1 MDYLKDQIITY
12 IGNKRKIIPFIERSL
27 NQIGIKDYTFLD
39 LFSGSGIVSRLA
51 KVHVAKKIIANDLE
65 YYSMV
70 LNSVFLRNEE
80 GDKKEFEEAK
90 KTVKEIMEKMELIYG
105 KESLGGWVTANY
117 APKDDNNIQR
127 GERCFYTHNN
137 AVLIDEYLNFCFNE
151 FSDYGYSMDT
161 ANLLLA
167 SLIVEA
173 SVHTNTSGVFK
184 GFYKNK
190 QGIGQFGGEGKNALQ
205 RICGKIDP
213 QFPVFCPNE
222 TENIIISADA
232 SSVVKDTKIVEQ
244 AKGID
249 ITYIDP
255 PYNQHPYG
263 SNYFMLNA
271 IAKNK
276 CPEEISKVSGIPKDW
291 NRSIYNKRVEGVMQ
305 LLKDIENV
313 DSKYVLLS
321 YSSEAYLPIKDMI
334 AELAKIGLIT
344 NLQEID
350 YNTFRGCRNLKDRNI
365 KLKEYLI
372 TIRK

>member
-12 IGNKRKIIPFIERSL
+12 IGNKRKILPFIERSL

-51 KVHVAKKIIANDLE
+51 KVHGAKKIIANDLE

-70 LNSVFLRNEE
+70 LNTIFLRNEE
-80 GDKKEFEEAK
+80 GDREYFDYMKEEVLSRPLFE
-90 KTVKEIMEKMELIYG
+90 
-105 KESLGGWVTANY
+105 GWVCENY
-117 APKDDNNIQR
+117 APKDDNDIQR
-127 GERCFYTHNN
+127 GERCFYTREN
-137 AVLIDEYLNFCFNE
+137 ALLIDSYLE
-151 FSDYGYSMDT
+151 FLKQQPTEVADM
-161 ANLLLA
+161 
-167 SLIVEA
+167 LIAPLIYEA

-222 TENIIISADA
+222 TENIIICADA
-232 SSVVKDTKIVEQ
+232 SSVVKDTKIVEK

-271 IAKNK
+271 IAECR
-276 CPEEISKVSGIPKDW
+276 CPKEISKVSGIPKDW

-321 YSSEAYLPIKDMI
+321 YSSEAYLPIKDMV

-350 YNTFRGCRNLKDRNI
+350 YNVFRGSRNLSNRPK
-365 KLKEYLI
+365 KLQEYLI

>member
-12 IGNKRKIIPFIERSL
+12 IGNKRKILPFIERSL
-27 NQIGIKDYTFLD
+27 NQIGIKGYTFLD

-51 KVHVAKKIIANDLE
+51 KVHGAKKIIANDLE
-65 YYSMV
+65 YYSGI
-70 LNSVFLRNEE
+70 LNQVFLRNKE
-80 GDKKEFEEAK
+80 GDKKNFESAK
-90 KTVKEIMEKMELIYG
+90 EYLLSKPLI
-105 KESLGGWVTANY
+105 EGWVSKNY
-117 APKDDNNIQR
+117 APKDDNNIQK
-127 GERCFYTHNN
+127 GERCFYTREN
-137 AVLIDEYLNFCFNE
+137 ALLIDSYSQLIFNKGCY
-151 FSDYGYSMDT
+151 FDWLAYAMISFDT
-161 ANLLLA
+161 AILLLA
-167 SLIVEA
+167 SLIYEA

-222 TENIIISADA
+222 TENLILQADA
-232 SSVVKDTKIVEQ
+232 SRVVSEMKDV
-244 AKGID
+244 D

-271 IAKNK
+271 IAENK
-276 CPEEISKVSGIPKDW
+276 CPDEISKVSGIPKDW

-321 YSSEAYLPIKDMI
+321 YSSEAYLPIKDMV

-350 YNTFRGCRNLKDRNI
+350 YNVFRGSRNLAQRKK
-365 KLKEYLI
+365 KLQEYLI

>member
-1 MDYLKDQIITY
+1 MYLTNQIITY
-12 IGNKRKIIPFIERSL
+12 IGNKRKILPFIERSL

-51 KVHVAKKIIANDLE
+51 KVHGAKKIIANDLE
-65 YYSMV
+65 YYSSV
-70 LNSVFLRNEE
+70 LNTVFLRNEE
-80 GDKKEFEEAK
+80 GNKKEFEEMK
-90 KTVKEIMEKMELIYG
+90 NEILSKPLFE
-105 KESLGGWVTANY
+105 GWVCENY
-117 APKDDNNIQR
+117 APKDDNDIQR
-127 GERCFYTHNN
+127 GERCFYTREN
-137 AVLIDEYLNFCFNE
+137 ALLIDSYLESLKELPCEIADMF
-151 FSDYGYSMDT
+151 
-161 ANLLLA
+161 LA
-167 SLIVEA
+167 PLIYEA

-232 SSVVKDTKIVEQ
+232 STVVKDTKIVEQ

-271 IAKNK
+271 IAKCK
-276 CPEEISKVSGIPKDW
+276 CPEDISKVSGIPKDW

-305 LLKDIENV
+305 LLKDIETV

-321 YSSEAYLPIKDMI
+321 YSSEAYLPIKDMVG
-334 AELAKIGLIT
+334 ELAKIGLIT

-350 YNTFRGCRNLKDRNI
+350 YNVFRGSRNLSNRPK
-365 KLKEYLI
+365 KLQEYLI

>member
-12 IGNKRKIIPFIERSL
+12 IGNKRKILPFIERSL

-51 KVHVAKKIIANDLE
+51 KVHGAKKIIANDLE

-80 GDKKEFEEAK
+80 GDKKEFEEIK
-90 KTVKEIMEKMELIYG
+90 QYILSKPLWE
-105 KESLGGWVTANY
+105 GWVCENY

-127 GERCFYTHNN
+127 GERCFYTREN
-137 AVLIDEYLNFCFNE
+137 ALLIDSYLESLAELPCE
-151 FSDYGYSMDT
+151 V
-161 ANLLLA
+161 ANMFLA
-167 SLIVEA
+167 PLIYEA

-232 SSVVKDTKIVEQ
+232 STVVKDTKIVEQ

-271 IAKNK
+271 IAKCK
-276 CPEEISKVSGIPKDW
+276 CPQDISAVSGIPKDW

-321 YSSEAYLPIKDMI
+321 YSSEAYLPIKDMV

-350 YNTFRGCRNLKDRNI
+350 YNVFRGSRNLSNRPK
-365 KLKEYLI
+365 KLQEYLI

>member
-12 IGNKRKIIPFIERSL
+12 IGNKRKILPFIERSL

-51 KVHVAKKIIANDLE
+51 KVHGAKKIIVNDLE

-70 LNSVFLRNEE
+70 LNGVFLRNEE
-80 GDKKEFEEAK
+80 GNKKEFEEMK
-90 KTVKEIMEKMELIYG
+90 NEILSKPLWE
-105 KESLGGWVTANY
+105 GWVCENY
-117 APKDDNNIQR
+117 APKDDNDIQR
-127 GERCFYTHNN
+127 GERCFYTREN
-137 AVLIDEYLNFCFNE
+137 ALLIDSYLE
-151 FSDYGYSMDT
+151 SLEELPYEI
-161 ANLLLA
+161 ANLIRA
-167 SLIVEA
+167 ALIYEA

-213 QFPVFCPNE
+213 QFPVFCHNE
-222 TENIIISADA
+222 TENVILSLDA
-232 SSVVKDTKIVEQ
+232 TDV
-244 AKGID
+244 AKTVNNVD

-271 IAKNK
+271 IAENK
-276 CPEEISKVSGIPKDW
+276 CPQDISAVSGIPKNW

-321 YSSEAYLPIKDMI
+321 YSSEAYLPIKDMV

-350 YNTFRGCRNLKDRNI
+350 YNVFRGSRNLSNRPK
-365 KLKEYLI
+365 KLQEYLI

>member
-1 MDYLKDQIITY
+1 MYLTNQIITY
-12 IGNKRKIIPFIERSL
+12 IGNKRKILPFIERSL

-51 KVHVAKKIIANDLE
+51 KVHGAKKIIANDLE
-65 YYSMV
+65 YYANI
-70 LNSVFLRNEE
+70 LNRVFLRNEE
-80 GDKKEFEEAK
+80 GDKKEFEDIKQDILSKPLFE
-90 KTVKEIMEKMELIYG
+90 
-105 KESLGGWVTANY
+105 GWVCENY
-117 APKDDNNIQR
+117 APKDDNDIQR
-127 GERCFYTHNN
+127 GERCFYTREN
-137 AVLIDEYLNFCFNE
+137 ALLIDSYLESLKELPCEVADMF
-151 FSDYGYSMDT
+151 
-161 ANLLLA
+161 LA
-167 SLIVEA
+167 TLIYEA

-222 TENIIISADA
+222 TENIIICADA

-276 CPEEISKVSGIPKDW
+276 CPQDISAVSGIPKDW

-321 YSSEAYLPIKDMI
+321 YSSEAYLPIKDMV

-350 YNTFRGCRNLKDRNI
+350 YNVFRGSRNLSNRPK
-365 KLKEYLI
+365 KLQEYLI

>member
-12 IGNKRKIIPFIERSL
+12 IGNKRKILPFIQASL
-27 NQIGIKDYTFLD
+27 DKIGMKNYHFLD

-51 KVHVAKKIIANDLE
+51 KVHGASKITANDLE
-65 YYSMV
+65 YYSSI
-70 LNSVFLRNEE
+70 LNTVFLRNKE
-80 GDKKEFEEAK
+80 GDKKNFEEAK
-90 KTVKEIMEKMELIYG
+90 KYLLSKPLFE
-105 KESLGGWVTANY
+105 GWVSKNY
-117 APKDDNNIQR
+117 APKDDNNIQK
-127 GERCFYTHNN
+127 GERCFYTREN
-137 AVLIDEYLNFCFNE
+137 ALLIDSYSQLIFNR
-151 FSDYGYSMDT
+151 DYFDWLAYAMISFDT
-161 ANLLLA
+161 AILLLA
-167 SLIVEA
+167 SLIYEA

-222 TENIIISADA
+222 TENLILQEDA
-232 SSVVKDTKIVEQ
+232 SRVVSEMKDV
-244 AKGID
+244 D

-276 CPEEISKVSGIPKDW
+276 CPNEISKVSGIPKDW
-291 NRSIYNKRVEGVMQ
+291 NRSIYNKRVDGVMQ

-313 DSKYVLLS
+313 DSKYVILS
-321 YSSEAYLPIKDMI
+321 YSSEAYLPLQDMVG
-334 AELAKIGLIT
+334 ELAKIGLIT
-344 NLQEID
+344 NLDEID
-350 YNTFRGCRNLKDRNI
+350 YNVFRGSRNLAQRKK
-365 KLKEYLI
+365 KLQEYLI

>member
-1 MDYLKDQIITY
+1 MNYLKDQIITY
-12 IGNKRKIIPFIERSL
+12 IGNKRKILPFIERSL
-27 NQIGIKDYTFLD
+27 NQIGLKDYTFLD

-51 KVHVAKKIIANDLE
+51 KVHGAKKIIANDLE

-80 GDKKEFEEAK
+80 GSKKEFEEMK
-90 KTVKEIMEKMELIYG
+90 NEILSKPLFE
-105 KESLGGWVTANY
+105 GWVCENY
-117 APKDDNNIQR
+117 APKNDDDIQR
-127 GERCFYTHNN
+127 GERCFYTREN
-137 AVLIDEYLNFCFNE
+137 ALLIDSYIEALRNEPCEVADMYL
-151 FSDYGYSMDT
+151 
-161 ANLLLA
+161 AP
-167 SLIVEA
+167 LIYEA

-232 SSVVKDTKIVEQ
+232 SRVAKDTKIVQQ

-271 IAKNK
+271 IAKCK
-276 CPEEISKVSGIPKDW
+276 CPDEISKVSGIPKDW

-321 YSSEAYLPIKDMI
+321 YSSEAYLPIKDMV

>member
-12 IGNKRKIIPFIERSL
+12 IGNKRKILPFIERSL

-51 KVHVAKKIIANDLE
+51 KVHGAKKIIANDLE
-65 YYSMV
+65 YYSSV

-80 GDKKEFEEAK
+80 GDRKYFDYMKEEVLSRPLFE
-90 KTVKEIMEKMELIYG
+90 
-105 KESLGGWVTANY
+105 GWVCENY
-117 APKDDNNIQR
+117 APKDDNDIQR
-127 GERCFYTHNN
+127 GERCFYTREN
-137 AVLIDEYLNFCFNE
+137 ALLIDSYLE
-151 FSDYGYSMDT
+151 FLKQQPTEVAHM
-161 ANLLLA
+161 
-167 SLIVEA
+167 LIAPLIYEA

-222 TENIIISADA
+222 TETIIISADA
-232 SSVVKDTKIVEQ
+232 STVVKDTKIVEK

-271 IAKNK
+271 IAECR
-276 CPEEISKVSGIPKDW
+276 CPKEISKVSGIPKDW

-321 YSSEAYLPIKDMI
+321 YSSEAYLPIKDMV

-350 YNTFRGCRNLKDRNI
+350 YNVFRGSRNLSNRPK
-365 KLKEYLI
+365 KLQEYLI

>member
-12 IGNKRKIIPFIERSL
+12 IGNKRKILPFIERSL
-27 NQIGIKDYTFLD
+27 NQIGLKDYTFLD

-51 KVHVAKKIIANDLE
+51 KVHGAKKIIVNDLE

-70 LNSVFLRNEE
+70 LNTVFLRNEE
-80 GDKKEFEEAK
+80 GNKKEFEEMK
-90 KTVKEIMEKMELIYG
+90 NEILSKPLFE
-105 KESLGGWVTANY
+105 GWVCENY

-127 GERCFYTHNN
+127 GERCFYTREN
-137 AVLIDEYLNFCFNE
+137 ALIIDSYLGSLKELPCEVADMF
-151 FSDYGYSMDT
+151 
-161 ANLLLA
+161 LA
-167 SLIVEA
+167 PLIYEA

-232 SSVVKDTKIVEQ
+232 SRVAKDTKIVEQ

-271 IAKNK
+271 IAKCK

-321 YSSEAYLPIKDMI
+321 YSSEAYLPIKDMV

-350 YNTFRGCRNLKDRNI
+350 YNVFRGSRNLSNRPK
-365 KLKEYLI
+365 KLQEYLI

>member
-12 IGNKRKIIPFIERSL
+12 IGNKRKILPFIERSL

-51 KVHVAKKIIANDLE
+51 KVHGAKKIITNDLE

-70 LNSVFLRNEE
+70 LNGVFLRNEE
-80 GDKKEFEEAK
+80 GNKKEFEEMK
-90 KTVKEIMEKMELIYG
+90 QEILSKPLFE
-105 KESLGGWVTANY
+105 GWVSENY
-117 APKDDNNIQR
+117 APKDDNDIQR
-127 GERCFYTHNN
+127 GERCFYTREN
-137 AVLIDEYLNFCFNE
+137 ALIIDSYLEALKELPCEVADMF
-151 FSDYGYSMDT
+151 
-161 ANLLLA
+161 LA
-167 SLIVEA
+167 PLIYEA

-232 SSVVKDTKIVEQ
+232 STVVKDTKIVEK

-271 IAKNK
+271 IAKCK
-276 CPEEISKVSGIPKDW
+276 CPGEISKVSGIPKDW

-321 YSSEAYLPIKDMI
+321 YSSEAYLPIKDMV

-350 YNTFRGCRNLKDRNI
+350 YNVFRGSRNLSNRPK
-365 KLKEYLI
+365 KLQEYLI

>member
-1 MDYLKDQIITY
+1 MSDYLKDQIITY
-12 IGNKRKIIPFIERSL
+12 LGNKRKILPFIERSL

-39 LFSGSGIVSRLA
+39 LFSGSGVVSRLA
-51 KVHVAKKIIANDLE
+51 KVHGAKKIIANDLE

-70 LNSVFLRNEE
+70 LNNVYLRNEE
-80 GDKKEFEEAK
+80 GDREYFDYMKEEVLSRPLFE
-90 KTVKEIMEKMELIYG
+90 
-105 KESLGGWVTANY
+105 GWVCENY
-117 APKDDNNIQR
+117 APKDDNDIQR
-127 GERCFYTHNN
+127 GERCFYTREN
-137 AVLIDEYLNFCFNE
+137 ALLIDSYLEALRNE
-151 FSDYGYSMDT
+151 PCEV
-161 ANLLLA
+161 ANMLLA
-167 SLIVEA
+167 PLIYEA

-232 SSVVKDTKIVEQ
+232 STVVKDTKIVEQ

-271 IAKNK
+271 IAKCK
-276 CPEEISKVSGIPKDW
+276 CPDEISKVSGIPKDW

-305 LLKDIENV
+305 LLKDIETV

-321 YSSEAYLPIKDMI
+321 YSSEAYLPIKDMV

-350 YNTFRGCRNLKDRNI
+350 YNVFRGSRNLSNRPK
-365 KLKEYLI
+365 KLQEYLI

>member
-12 IGNKRKIIPFIERSL
+12 IGNKRKILPFIQASL
-27 NQIGIKDYTFLD
+27 DKIGMKNYHFLD

-51 KVHVAKKIIANDLE
+51 KVHGAKKIIANDLE
-65 YYSMV
+65 HYSNV
-70 LNSVFLRNEE
+70 LNRTFLRNEE
-80 GDKKEFEEAK
+80 GDKKAFEDLKQDILSRPLFE
-90 KTVKEIMEKMELIYG
+90 
-105 KESLGGWVTANY
+105 GWVSENY

-127 GERCFYTHNN
+127 GERCFYTREN
-137 AVLIDEYLNFCFNE
+137 ALLIDSYLEALEELPYDVTNTF
-151 FSDYGYSMDT
+151 
-161 ANLLLA
+161 LA
-167 SLIVEA
+167 PLIYEA

-190 QGIGQFGGEGKNALQ
+190 QGIGQFGGEGKNALT
-205 RICGKIDP
+205 RILGKIDP
-213 QFPVFCPNE
+213 QFPVFYPNE
-222 TENIIISADA
+222 TENIITQMDA
-232 SSVVKDTKIVEQ
+232 SKLITDMEEV
-244 AKGID
+244 D

-271 IAKNK
+271 IAKNEK
-276 CPEEISKVSGIPKDW
+276 PQDISKVSGIPKEW

-313 DSKYVLLS
+313 DSKYVILS
-321 YSSEAYLPIKDMI
+321 YSSEAYLPIKDMVG
-334 AELAKIGLIT
+334 ELAKIGLIT

-350 YNTFRGCRNLKDRNI
+350 YNVFRGSRNLAQRKK
-365 KLKEYLI
+365 KLQEYLI

>member
-12 IGNKRKIIPFIERSL
+12 IGNKRKILPFIERSL

-51 KVHVAKKIIANDLE
+51 KVHGAKKIIANDLE

-80 GDKKEFEEAK
+80 GSKKEFEEMK
-90 KTVKEIMEKMELIYG
+90 QDIL
-105 KESLGGWVTANY
+105 SRPLWDGWVCENY

-127 GERCFYTHNN
+127 GERCFYTREN
-137 AVLIDEYLNFCFNE
+137 ALLIDSYLE
-151 FSDYGYSMDT
+151 FLRQQPTEEAHM
-161 ANLLLA
+161 
-167 SLIVEA
+167 LIAPLIYEA

-190 QGIGQFGGEGKNALQ
+190 QGIGQFGGEGRNALQ

-232 SSVVKDTKIVEQ
+232 STVVKDTKIVEQ

-271 IAKNK
+271 IAKCK
-276 CPEEISKVSGIPKDW
+276 CPDDISKVSGIPKDW

-321 YSSEAYLPIKDMI
+321 YSSEAYLPIKDMV

-350 YNTFRGCRNLKDRNI
+350 YNVFRGSRNLSNRPK
-365 KLKEYLI
+365 KLQEYLI

>member
-1 MDYLKDQIITY
+1 MVLVTL
-12 IGNKRKIIPFIERSL
+12 EVSAEEL
-27 NQIGIKDYTFLD
+27 MYTEY
-39 LFSGSGIVSRLA
+39 A
-51 KVHVAKKIIANDLE
+51 DLE

-80 GDKKEFEEAK
+80 GNKKEFEEMK
-90 KTVKEIMEKMELIYG
+90 QYILSKPLFE
-105 KESLGGWVTANY
+105 GWVCENY
-117 APKDDNNIQR
+117 APKDDNDIQR
-127 GERCFYTHNN
+127 GERCFYTREN
-137 AVLIDEYLNFCFNE
+137 ALLIDSYLESLKELPCEVADMF
-151 FSDYGYSMDT
+151 
-161 ANLLLA
+161 LA
-167 SLIVEA
+167 PLIYEA

-232 SSVVKDTKIVEQ
+232 STVVKDTKIVEQ

-271 IAKNK
+271 IAKCK
-276 CPEEISKVSGIPKDW
+276 CPDDISKVSGIPKDW

-321 YSSEAYLPIKDMI
+321 YSSEAYLPIKDMV

-350 YNTFRGCRNLKDRNI
+350 YNVFRGSRNLSNRPK
-365 KLKEYLI
+365 KLQEYLI

>member
-12 IGNKRKIIPFIERSL
+12 IGNKRKILPFIERSL

-51 KVHVAKKIIANDLE
+51 KVHGAKKIIANDLE

-70 LNSVFLRNEE
+70 LNTVFLRNEE
-80 GDKKEFEEAK
+80 GNKKEFEEMK
-90 KTVKEIMEKMELIYG
+90 QYILSKPLFE
-105 KESLGGWVTANY
+105 GWVSENY

-127 GERCFYTHNN
+127 GERCFYTREN
-137 AVLIDEYLNFCFNE
+137 ALLIDSYLESLAELPCE
-151 FSDYGYSMDT
+151 V
-161 ANLLLA
+161 ANMFLA
-167 SLIVEA
+167 PLIYEA

-232 SSVVKDTKIVEQ
+232 STVVKDTKIVEQ

-271 IAKNK
+271 IAKCK
-276 CPEEISKVSGIPKDW
+276 CPDEISKVSGIPKDW

-305 LLKDIENV
+305 LLKDIETV

-321 YSSEAYLPIKDMI
+321 YSSEAYLPIKDMV

-350 YNTFRGCRNLKDRNI
+350 YNVFRGSRNLSNRPK
-365 KLKEYLI
+365 KLQEYLI

>member
-12 IGNKRKIIPFIERSL
+12 IGNKRKILPFIERSL

-51 KVHVAKKIIANDLE
+51 KVHGAKKIIANDLE
-65 YYSMV
+65 YYANI
-70 LNSVFLRNEE
+70 LNRVFLRNEE
-80 GDKKEFEEAK
+80 GDKKEFEDIKQDILSKPLFE
-90 KTVKEIMEKMELIYG
+90 
-105 KESLGGWVTANY
+105 GWVCENY

-127 GERCFYTHNN
+127 GERCFYTHEN
-137 AVLIDEYLNFCFNE
+137 ALLIDSYLE
-151 FSDYGYSMDT
+151 SLDELPYEI
-161 ANLLLA
+161 ANLFRA
-167 SLIVEA
+167 SLIYEA

-213 QFPVFCPNE
+213 QFPVFCPNK
-222 TENIIISADA
+222 TENVITSLDA
-232 SSVVKDTKIVEQ
+232 TDV
-244 AKGID
+244 AKTVNNVD

-271 IAKNK
+271 IAENK
-276 CPEEISKVSGIPKDW
+276 CPDEISKVSGIPKDW

-305 LLKDIENV
+305 LLKDIETV

-321 YSSEAYLPIKDMI
+321 YSSEAYLPIKDMV

-350 YNTFRGCRNLKDRNI
+350 YNVFRGSRNLSNRPK
-365 KLKEYLI
+365 KLQEYLI

>member
-12 IGNKRKIIPFIERSL
+12 IGNKRKILPFIERSL
-27 NQIGIKDYTFLD
+27 NHIGIKDYTFLD

-51 KVHVAKKIIANDLE
+51 KVHGAKKIIANDLE

-70 LNSVFLRNEE
+70 LNRIFLRNEE
-80 GDKKEFEEAK
+80 GNKKEFEEM
-90 KTVKEIMEKMELIYG
+90 KEYILSKPFWE
-105 KESLGGWVTANY
+105 GWVCENY

-127 GERCFYTHNN
+127 GERCFYTREN
-137 AVLIDEYLNFCFNE
+137 ALLIDSYLE
-151 FSDYGYSMDT
+151 S
-161 ANLLLA
+161 LA
-167 SLIVEA
+167 ELPCEVADMFLAPLIYEA

-232 SSVVKDTKIVEQ
+232 STVVKDTKIVEQ

-271 IAKNK
+271 IAKCK
-276 CPEEISKVSGIPKDW
+276 CPDEISKVSGIPKDW

-321 YSSEAYLPIKDMI
+321 YSSEAYLPIKDMV

-350 YNTFRGCRNLKDRNI
+350 YNVFRGSRNLSNRPK
-365 KLKEYLI
+365 KLQEYLI

>member
-12 IGNKRKIIPFIERSL
+12 LGNKRKILPFIERSL
-27 NQIGIKDYTFLD
+27 NQIGLKDYTFLD

-51 KVHVAKKIIANDLE
+51 KVHGAKKIIANDLE

-80 GDKKEFEEAK
+80 GNKKEFEEMK
-90 KTVKEIMEKMELIYG
+90 QEILSKHLFE
-105 KESLGGWVTANY
+105 GWVSENY
-117 APKDDNNIQR
+117 APKDDNDIQR
-127 GERCFYTHNN
+127 GERCFYTREN
-137 AVLIDEYLNFCFNE
+137 ALLIDSYIEALRNE
-151 FSDYGYSMDT
+151 PCEVAYM
-161 ANLLLA
+161 
-167 SLIVEA
+167 LIAPLIYEA

-232 SSVVKDTKIVEQ
+232 STVVKDTKIVEQ

-271 IAKNK
+271 IAKCK
-276 CPEEISKVSGIPKDW
+276 CPDEISKVSGIPKDW

-321 YSSEAYLPIKDMI
+321 YSSEAYLPIKDMV

-350 YNTFRGCRNLKDRNI
+350 YNVFRGSRNLNNRPK
-365 KLKEYLI
+365 KLQEYLI

>member
-12 IGNKRKIIPFIERSL
+12 IGNKRKILPFIERSL
-27 NQIGIKDYTFLD
+27 NQIGIKGYTFLD

-51 KVHVAKKIIANDLE
+51 KVHGAKKIIANDLE

-80 GDKKEFEEAK
+80 GDRKYFEYMKEEVLSRPLWE
-90 KTVKEIMEKMELIYG
+90 
-105 KESLGGWVTANY
+105 GWVCENY
-117 APKDDNNIQR
+117 APKDDNNIQI
-127 GERCFYTHNN
+127 GERCFYTREN
-137 AVLIDEYLNFCFNE
+137 ALLIDSYLE
-151 FSDYGYSMDT
+151 FLREQPTEEAHM
-161 ANLLLA
+161 
-167 SLIVEA
+167 LIAPLIYEA

-222 TENIIISADA
+222 TENIIICADA

-271 IAKNK
+271 IAECR
-276 CPEEISKVSGIPKDW
+276 CPKEISKVSGIPKDW

-305 LLKDIENV
+305 LLKDIETI

-321 YSSEAYLPIKDMI
+321 YSSEAYLPIKDMV

-350 YNTFRGCRNLKDRNI
+350 YNVFRGSRNLAQRKK
-365 KLKEYLI
+365 KLQEYLI

>member
-12 IGNKRKIIPFIERSL
+12 IGNKRKILPFIERSL

-51 KVHVAKKIIANDLE
+51 KVHGAKKIIANDLE

-80 GDKKEFEEAK
+80 GDKKEFEEMK
-90 KTVKEIMEKMELIYG
+90 NEILSKPLFE
-105 KESLGGWVTANY
+105 GWVCENY
-117 APKDDNNIQR
+117 APKDDNDIQR
-127 GERCFYTHNN
+127 GERCFYTREN
-137 AVLIDEYLNFCFNE
+137 ALIIDSYIEALRNVPCEVAY
-151 FSDYGYSMDT
+151 M
-161 ANLLLA
+161 
-167 SLIVEA
+167 LIAPLIYEA

-232 SSVVKDTKIVEQ
+232 STVVKDTKIVEQ

-271 IAKNK
+271 IAKCK
-276 CPEEISKVSGIPKDW
+276 CPDEISKVSGIPKDW

-321 YSSEAYLPIKDMI
+321 YSSEAYLPIKDMV

-350 YNTFRGCRNLKDRNI
+350 YNVFRGSRNLSNRPK
-365 KLKEYLI
+365 KLQEYLI

>member
-12 IGNKRKIIPFIERSL
+12 IGNKRKILPFIERSL

-51 KVHVAKKIIANDLE
+51 KVHGAKKIIANDLE

-80 GDKKEFEEAK
+80 GNKKDFEETK
-90 KTVKEIMEKMELIYG
+90 QYILSKPLWE
-105 KESLGGWVTANY
+105 GWVCENY
-117 APKDDNNIQR
+117 APKDDNDIQR
-127 GERCFYTHNN
+127 GERCFYTREN
-137 AVLIDEYLNFCFNE
+137 ALIIDSYLETLKELPCEVADMF
-151 FSDYGYSMDT
+151 
-161 ANLLLA
+161 LA
-167 SLIVEA
+167 PLIYEA

-232 SSVVKDTKIVEQ
+232 SRVAKDTQIVEQ

-271 IAKNK
+271 IAKCK
-276 CPEEISKVSGIPKDW
+276 CPDEISKVSGIPKDW
-291 NRSIYNKRVEGVMQ
+291 NRSIYNKRVDGVMQ
-305 LLKDIENV
+305 LLKDIETV

-321 YSSEAYLPIKDMI
+321 YSSEAYLPIKDMV

-350 YNTFRGCRNLKDRNI
+350 YNVFRGSRNLSNRPK
-365 KLKEYLI
+365 KLQEYLI

>member
-12 IGNKRKIIPFIERSL
+12 IGNKRKILPFIERSL

-51 KVHVAKKIIANDLE
+51 KVHGAKKIIANDLE

-80 GDKKEFEEAK
+80 GNKKEFEEMK
-90 KTVKEIMEKMELIYG
+90 NEILSKPLWE
-105 KESLGGWVTANY
+105 GWVCENY
-117 APKDDNNIQR
+117 APKDDNDIQR
-127 GERCFYTHNN
+127 GERCFYTREN
-137 AVLIDEYLNFCFNE
+137 ALLIDSYLEALRNE
-151 FSDYGYSMDT
+151 PCEVAYM
-161 ANLLLA
+161 
-167 SLIVEA
+167 LIAPLIYEA

-232 SSVVKDTKIVEQ
+232 STVVKDTKIVEQ

-271 IAKNK
+271 IAKCK

-321 YSSEAYLPIKDMI
+321 YSSEAYLPIKDMV

-350 YNTFRGCRNLKDRNI
+350 YNVFRGSRNLSNRPK
-365 KLKEYLI
+365 KLQEYLI

>member
-1 MDYLKDQIITY
+1 MSDYLKDQIITY
-12 IGNKRKIIPFIERSL
+12 IGNKRKILPFIERSL
-27 NQIGIKDYTFLD
+27 NQIGIKGYTFLD
-39 LFSGSGIVSRLA
+39 LFSGSGIVSRLS
-51 KVHVAKKIIANDLE
+51 KVHGAKKIIANDLE

-70 LNSVFLRNEE
+70 LNGVFLRNEE
-80 GDKKEFEEAK
+80 GNKKEFEEMK
-90 KTVKEIMEKMELIYG
+90 NEILSKPLFE
-105 KESLGGWVTANY
+105 GWVCENY
-117 APKDDNNIQR
+117 APKDGNNIQR
-127 GERCFYTHNN
+127 GERCFYTREN
-137 AVLIDEYLNFCFNE
+137 ALLIDSYLE
-151 FSDYGYSMDT
+151 FLKEQPAEEAHM
-161 ANLLLA
+161 
-167 SLIVEA
+167 LIAPLIYEA

-222 TENIIISADA
+222 TENVILQADA
-232 SSVVKDTKIVEQ
+232 SRVVSEVKDV
-244 AKGID
+244 D

-276 CPEEISKVSGIPKDW
+276 CPQDISAVSGIPKDW

-321 YSSEAYLPIKDMI
+321 YSSEAYLPIKDMV

-350 YNTFRGCRNLKDRNI
+350 YNVFRGSRNLSNRPK
-365 KLKEYLI
+365 KLQEYLI

>member
-12 IGNKRKIIPFIERSL
+12 IGNKRKILPFIERSL

-51 KVHVAKKIIANDLE
+51 KVHGAKKIITNDLE

-70 LNSVFLRNEE
+70 LNRVFLRNEE
-80 GDKKEFEEAK
+80 GDKKEFEEMK
-90 KTVKEIMEKMELIYG
+90 QYILSKPSWE
-105 KESLGGWVTANY
+105 GWVCENY

-127 GERCFYTHNN
+127 GERCFYTREN
-137 AVLIDEYLNFCFNE
+137 ALLIDSYLE
-151 FSDYGYSMDT
+151 FLKEQPTEVADM
-161 ANLLLA
+161 
-167 SLIVEA
+167 LIAPLIYEA

-222 TENIIISADA
+222 TENVILSLDA
-232 SSVVKDTKIVEQ
+232 TDV
-244 AKGID
+244 AKTVNNVD

-271 IAKNK
+271 IAKCK

-321 YSSEAYLPIKDMI
+321 YSSEAYLPIKDMV

-350 YNTFRGCRNLKDRNI
+350 YNVFRGSRNLSNRPK
-365 KLKEYLI
+365 KLQEYLI

>member
-12 IGNKRKIIPFIERSL
+12 IGNKRKILPFIERSL
-27 NQIGIKDYTFLD
+27 NQIGLKDYTFLD

-51 KVHVAKKIIANDLE
+51 KVHGAKKIIANDLE

-80 GDKKEFEEAK
+80 GDKKEFEEMK
-90 KTVKEIMEKMELIYG
+90 NEILSKPLFE
-105 KESLGGWVTANY
+105 GWVCENY
-117 APKDDNNIQR
+117 APKDDNDIQR
-127 GERCFYTHNN
+127 GERCFYTREN
-137 AVLIDEYLNFCFNE
+137 ALIIDSYIEALRNE
-151 FSDYGYSMDT
+151 PWKVADM
-161 ANLLLA
+161 
-167 SLIVEA
+167 LIAPLIYEA

-222 TENIIISADA
+222 TENLIISSDA
-232 SSVVKDTKIVEQ
+232 SFIAKVAKD
-244 AKGID
+244 ID

-271 IAKNK
+271 IAKCK

-291 NRSIYNKRVEGVMQ
+291 NRSIYNKKVEGVMQ

-321 YSSEAYLPIKDMI
+321 YSSEAYLPIKDMV

-350 YNTFRGCRNLKDRNI
+350 YNVFRGSRNLSNRPK
-365 KLKEYLI
+365 KLQEYLI

>member
-1 MDYLKDQIITY
+1 MSDYLKDQIITY

-27 NQIGIKDYTFLD
+27 NQIGLKDYTFLD

-51 KVHVAKKIIANDLE
+51 KVHGAKKIIANDLE

-70 LNSVFLRNEE
+70 LNRVFLRNEE
-80 GDKKEFEEAK
+80 GDRKYFEYLKQE
-90 KTVKEIMEKMELIYG
+90 VLSRPLWE
-105 KESLGGWVTANY
+105 GWVCENY

-127 GERCFYTHNN
+127 GERCFYTREN
-137 AVLIDEYLNFCFNE
+137 ALLIDSYLE
-151 FSDYGYSMDT
+151 F
-161 ANLLLA
+161 LA
-167 SLIVEA
+167 QQPSEVADMLIAPLIYEA

-184 GFYKNK
+184 GFYKNR

-213 QFPVFCPNE
+213 QFPVFCHNE
-222 TENIIISADA
+222 TENIIICADA

-276 CPEEISKVSGIPKDW
+276 CPNEISKVSGIPKDW

-321 YSSEAYLPIKDMI
+321 YSSEAYIPIKDMV

-344 NLQEID
+344 NLQEIE
-350 YNTFRGCRNLKDRNI
+350 YNVFRGSRNLSNRPKR
-365 KLKEYLI
+365 LQEYLI

>member
-12 IGNKRKIIPFIERSL
+12 IGNKRKILPFIERSL

-51 KVHVAKKIIANDLE
+51 KVHGAKKIITNDLE

-80 GDKKEFEEAK
+80 GDREYFDYMKEEVLSRPLWE
-90 KTVKEIMEKMELIYG
+90 
-105 KESLGGWVTANY
+105 GWVCENY
-117 APKDDNNIQR
+117 APKDDNDIQR
-127 GERCFYTHNN
+127 GERCFYTREN
-137 AVLIDEYLNFCFNE
+137 ALLIDSYLE
-151 FSDYGYSMDT
+151 FLKQQPTEVAHM
-161 ANLLLA
+161 
-167 SLIVEA
+167 LIAPLIYEA

-232 SSVVKDTKIVEQ
+232 STVVKDTKIVEQ

-271 IAKNK
+271 IAKCK

-321 YSSEAYLPIKDMI
+321 YSSEAYLPIKDMV

-350 YNTFRGCRNLKDRNI
+350 YNVFRGSRNLSNRPK
-365 KLKEYLI
+365 KLQEYLI

>member
-12 IGNKRKIIPFIERSL
+12 IGNKRKILPFIERSL

-51 KVHVAKKIIANDLE
+51 KVHGAKKIIANDLE

-80 GDKKEFEEAK
+80 GDKKEFEDLKQDILSRPLFE
-90 KTVKEIMEKMELIYG
+90 
-105 KESLGGWVTANY
+105 GWVCENY

-127 GERCFYTHNN
+127 GERCFYTREN
-137 AVLIDEYLNFCFNE
+137 ALIIDSYLEALRNVPCE
-151 FSDYGYSMDT
+151 VAYMII
-161 ANLLLA
+161 AP
-167 SLIVEA
+167 LIYEA

-222 TENIIISADA
+222 TENVITSLDA
-232 SSVVKDTKIVEQ
+232 SDVAKIVNNV
-244 AKGID
+244 D

-271 IAKNK
+271 IAENK
-276 CPEEISKVSGIPKDW
+276 CPKEISKVSGIPKDW

-321 YSSEAYLPIKDMI
+321 YSSEAYLPIKDMV

-350 YNTFRGCRNLKDRNI
+350 YNVFRGSRNLSNRPK
-365 KLKEYLI
+365 KLQEYLI

>member
-1 MDYLKDQIITY
+1 MENYLKDQIITY
-12 IGNKRKIIPFIERSL
+12 IGNKRKILPFIKTSL
-27 NQIGIKDYTFLD
+27 DKIGMKNYHFLD

-51 KVHVAKKIIANDLE
+51 KVHGAKKITANDIE
-65 YYSMV
+65 YYSAI
-70 LNSVFLRNEE
+70 LNEVFLRNKE
-80 GDKKEFEEAK
+80 GDKKNFEEAK
-90 KTVKEIMEKMELIYG
+90 EYLLSKPLLE
-105 KESLGGWVTANY
+105 GWVTKNY

-127 GERCFYTHNN
+127 GERCFYTRQN
-137 AVLIDEYLNFCFNE
+137 ALLIDSYSQLIFNHDCFDWVSYAMVSSE
-151 FSDYGYSMDT
+151 T
-161 ANLLLA
+161 AYLLLA
-167 SLIVEA
+167 SLIYEA

-205 RICGKIDP
+205 RILGKIDP

-222 TENIIISADA
+222 TENLILQEDA
-232 SSVVKDTKIVEQ
+232 SRVVSEMKD
-244 AKGID
+244 ID

-276 CPEEISKVSGIPKDW
+276 CPEDISKVSGIPKDW
-291 NRSIYNKRVEGVMQ
+291 NRSIYNKRVEGVKQ
-305 LLKDIENV
+305 LLKDVETV

-321 YSSEAYLPIKDMI
+321 YSSEAYLPIKDMV

-350 YNTFRGCRNLKDRNI
+350 YNVFRGSRNLAQRKK
-365 KLKEYLI
+365 KLQEYLI

>member
-12 IGNKRKIIPFIERSL
+12 IGNKRKILPFIERSL

-51 KVHVAKKIIANDLE
+51 KVHGAKKIIANDLE

-80 GDKKEFEEAK
+80 GNKKEFEEMK
-90 KTVKEIMEKMELIYG
+90 QYILSKPLWE
-105 KESLGGWVTANY
+105 GWVCENY
-117 APKDDNNIQR
+117 APKDDNDIQR
-127 GERCFYTHNN
+127 GERCFYTREN
-137 AVLIDEYLNFCFNE
+137 ALLIDSYIESLKELPCEVADMF
-151 FSDYGYSMDT
+151 
-161 ANLLLA
+161 LA
-167 SLIVEA
+167 PLIYEA

-232 SSVVKDTKIVEQ
+232 SRVAKDTQIVEQ

-271 IAKNK
+271 IAKCK
-276 CPEEISKVSGIPKDW
+276 CPDEISNVSGIPKDW

-321 YSSEAYLPIKDMI
+321 YSSEAYLPIKDMV

-350 YNTFRGCRNLKDRNI
+350 YNVFRGSRNLSNRPK
-365 KLKEYLI
+365 KLQEYLI

>member
-12 IGNKRKIIPFIERSL
+12 IGNKRKILPFIERSL

-51 KVHVAKKIIANDLE
+51 KVHGAKKIIANDLE

-80 GDKKEFEEAK
+80 GNKKEFEEMK
-90 KTVKEIMEKMELIYG
+90 NEILSKPLWE
-105 KESLGGWVTANY
+105 GWVCENY
-117 APKDDNNIQR
+117 APKDDNDIQR
-127 GERCFYTHNN
+127 GERCFYTREN
-137 AVLIDEYLNFCFNE
+137 ALLIDSYLE
-151 FSDYGYSMDT
+151 S
-161 ANLLLA
+161 LA
-167 SLIVEA
+167 ELPCEVADMFLAPLIYEA

-232 SSVVKDTKIVEQ
+232 STVVKDTKIVEQ

-271 IAKNK
+271 IAECR

-291 NRSIYNKRVEGVMQ
+291 NRSIYNNRVDGVMP

-313 DSKYVLLS
+313 KSKYVLLS
-321 YSSEAYLPIKDMI
+321 YSSEAYLPIKDMV

-350 YNTFRGCRNLKDRNI
+350 YNVFRGSRNLSSRPK
-365 KLKEYLI
+365 KLQEYLI

>member
-1 MDYLKDQIITY
+1 MYLTNQIITY
-12 IGNKRKIIPFIERSL
+12 IGNKRKILPFIERSL

-51 KVHVAKKIIANDLE
+51 KVHGAKKIIANDLE
-65 YYSMV
+65 HYSMI

-80 GDKKEFEEAK
+80 GNRKEFEEMK
-90 KTVKEIMEKMELIYG
+90 NEILSKPLFE
-105 KESLGGWVTANY
+105 GWVSENY
-117 APKDDNNIQR
+117 APKDDNDIQR
-127 GERCFYTHNN
+127 GERCFYTREN
-137 AVLIDEYLNFCFNE
+137 ALLIDSYLESLKELPCEIADMF
-151 FSDYGYSMDT
+151 
-161 ANLLLA
+161 LA
-167 SLIVEA
+167 PLIYEA

-213 QFPVFCPNE
+213 QFPVFCSNE

-232 SSVVKDTKIVEQ
+232 STVVKDTKIVEQ
-244 AKGID
+244 AKNID

-271 IAKNK
+271 IAKCK

-321 YSSEAYLPIKDMI
+321 YSSEAYLPIKDMVG
-334 AELAKIGLIT
+334 ELAKIGLIT

-350 YNTFRGCRNLKDRNI
+350 YNVFRGSRNLSNRPK
-365 KLKEYLI
+365 KLQEYLI

>member
-12 IGNKRKIIPFIERSL
+12 IGNKRKILPFIERSL

-51 KVHVAKKIIANDLE
+51 KVHGAKKIIANDLE

-80 GDKKEFEEAK
+80 GNKKEFEEMK
-90 KTVKEIMEKMELIYG
+90 QEILSKPLFE
-105 KESLGGWVTANY
+105 GWVSENY
-117 APKDDNNIQR
+117 APKDDNDIQR
-127 GERCFYTHNN
+127 GERCFYTREN
-137 AVLIDEYLNFCFNE
+137 ALIIDSYIEALRNE
-151 FSDYGYSMDT
+151 PCEVADIF
-161 ANLLLA
+161 LA
-167 SLIVEA
+167 PLIYEA

-190 QGIGQFGGEGKNALQ
+190 QGIGQFGGEGRNALQ

-271 IAKNK
+271 IAKCK
-276 CPEEISKVSGIPKDW
+276 CPDEISKVSGIPKDW

-321 YSSEAYLPIKDMI
+321 YSSEAYLPIKDMV

>member
-12 IGNKRKIIPFIERSL
+12 IGNKRKILPFIECSL
-27 NQIGIKDYTFLD
+27 NQIGLKDYTFLD

-51 KVHVAKKIIANDLE
+51 KVHGAKKIIANDLE
-65 YYSMV
+65 YYSV
-70 LNSVFLRNEE
+70 ILNDVFLRNKE
-80 GDKKEFEEAK
+80 GDKKNFEEAK
-90 KTVKEIMEKMELIYG
+90 KYLLSKPLFE
-105 KESLGGWVTANY
+105 GWVSKNY

-127 GERCFYTHNN
+127 GERCFYTREN
-137 AVLIDEYLNFCFNE
+137 ALLIDSYSQLIFNN
-151 FSDYGYSMDT
+151 GYFDWLAYVMISMDT
-161 ANLLLA
+161 AILLLA
-167 SLIVEA
+167 SLIYEA

-222 TENIIISADA
+222 TENIILQADA
-232 SSVVKDTKIVEQ
+232 SQVVSEMKDV
-244 AKGID
+244 D

-271 IAKNK
+271 ISKNE
-276 CPEEISKVSGIPKDW
+276 CPKEMSVVSGIPKDW
-291 NRSIYNKRVEGVMQ
+291 NRSIYNKRQEGVER
-305 LLKDIENV
+305 LLKDIEEIK
-313 DSKYVLLS
+313 SKYVILS
-321 YSSEAYLPIKDMI
+321 YSSEAYLPIKDMVG
-334 AELAKIGLIT
+334 ELAKIGLIT
-344 NLQEID
+344 NLDEID
-350 YNTFRGCRNLKDRNI
+350 YNVFRGSRNLAQRKK
-365 KLKEYLI
+365 KLQEYLI

>member
-12 IGNKRKIIPFIERSL
+12 IGNKRKILPFIERSL
-27 NQIGIKDYTFLD
+27 NQIGIKYYTFLD

-51 KVHVAKKIIANDLE
+51 KVHGAKKIIANDLE

-80 GDKKEFEEAK
+80 GNKKEFEEMK
-90 KTVKEIMEKMELIYG
+90 NEILSKPLWE
-105 KESLGGWVTANY
+105 GWVCENY
-117 APKDDNNIQR
+117 APKDDNDIHR
-127 GERCFYTHNN
+127 GERCFYTREN
-137 AVLIDEYLNFCFNE
+137 ALIIDSYIEALRNE
-151 FSDYGYSMDT
+151 PCEVADMF
-161 ANLLLA
+161 LA
-167 SLIVEA
+167 PLIYEA

-232 SSVVKDTKIVEQ
+232 STVAKDTKIVEQ

-271 IAKNK
+271 IAKCK
-276 CPEEISKVSGIPKDW
+276 CPDDISKVSGIPKDW

-305 LLKDIENV
+305 LLKDIETV

-321 YSSEAYLPIKDMI
+321 YSSEAYLPIKDMV

-350 YNTFRGCRNLKDRNI
+350 YNVFRGSRNLSNRPK
-365 KLKEYLI
+365 KLQEYLI